1 MTSYTAFEETIT
13 GEKYK
18 PGTVFH
24 CSVLIPDTD
33 TELGLYIGH
42 DGLNNAD
49 AQALIRLADEGKA
62 PYCACFGVCP
72 GEFPTSVI
80 ERNMRLDDYDLFNSE
95 YSDFLVYELIPAIAE
110 KHHLRISASPDLH
123 MTAGGSSGGISA
135 FTIAWFHPEYFRR
148 VYMSS
153 PSFLAMGR
161 GNEIPVLIRKYETKP
176 LRVYE
181 EYSEDEP
188 NDYFGSSFCAAKEAE
203 MALEFAGYDFRCKYF
218 PGEGHCSRNG
228 DESEAYSRLLWL
240 WDGWNSASVRALRN
254 SPRVSLVVPE
264 GSVWEKSDV
273 FPSGSGITQTVLS
286 ADKAM
291 IYSGSEDSDVL
302 TKTPVDHPTAK
313 YCHGMLHTLPQA
325 SPKGAIDLA
334 IDENDRLYVLTAI
347 GVQCV
352 RSYGLIDAILDLPDK
367 SRPLMI
373 SFGDRDG
380 DMLYVRTEI
389 GVYKRKMCNRGAS
402 EEATE
407 PKHVGYYD

>member
-1 MTSYTAFEETIT
+1 MICLNNYKKDMSSYTVFEETMT

-42 DGLNNAD
+42 DGLNDAD
-49 AQALIRLADEGKA
+49 AQALLRLADEGKA

-72 GEFPTSVI
+72 GEFPTSGI

-95 YSDFLVYELIPAIAE
+95 YSDFLVYELIPAISE
-110 KHHLRISASPDLH
+110 KHHLRISDSPDLH

-135 FTIAWFHPEYFRR
+135 FTIAWSHPEYFRR

-218 PGEGHCSRNG
+218 PGEDHCSRNG

-240 WDGWNSASVRALRN
+240 WDGWNNASVRALRN

-264 GSVWEKSDV
+264 GSVWEESDI
-273 FPSGSGITQTVLS
+273 FPSGGGITQTVLRRL
-286 ADKAM
+286 
-291 IYSGSEDSDVL
+291 GRF
-302 TKTPVDHPTAK
+302 
-313 YCHGMLHTLPQA
+313 
-325 SPKGAIDLA
+325 
-334 IDENDRLYVLTAI
+334 DENAGRPPHRKILSRDAAHSAAGVAEWCDRPCDRRKRSAVCADCDRRSVRAFLRAHRRDPRSAGQKPSSNDLFRRQGRRYALCAHGNRRLQTQDVQSGRERGGNGTEARRVL
-347 GVQCV
+347 
-352 RSYGLIDAILDLPDK
+352 
-367 SRPLMI
+367 
-373 SFGDRDG
+373 
-380 DMLYVRTEI
+380 
-389 GVYKRKMCNRGAS
+389 
-402 EEATE
+402 
-407 PKHVGYYD
+407 